1 MDNKQT
7 RLANLRQ
14 LIKREGAVSQ
24 LALRL
29 QISPIYI
36 YRVLDGKF
44 TIGDSMARKIE
55 DAYGFPAGWMDA
67 YHEGGEGDAR
77 ILPTLESVVRAPAGL
92 EQEPSPLAW
101 GSSPPAVPPQT
112 LAPQDIAQPE
122 PAAVISAT
130 PIAPPAAVPT
140 PISPA
145 SANSAVPRGEE
156 ESRDRL
162 MLSVINAL
170 DRIIVANG
178 LQLSD
183 LERAR
188 LLMKAAETILDS
200 SANNRSSSP
209 SAKPVLKV
217 TGPS

>member
-55 DAYGFPAGWMDA
+55 DAYGFPAAWMDTH
-67 YHEGGEGDAR
+67 HEGGEGDAR
-77 ILPTLESVVRAPAGL
+77 SLPTLESVVRAPASVERDPPPLGWTSLPQVGL
-92 EQEPSPLAW
+92 PQVVPSQE
-101 GSSPPAVPPQT
+101 VP
-112 LAPQDIAQPE
+112 QPE
-122 PAAVISAT
+122 PTAVISPAPVPPPVVPTSIT
-130 PIAPPAAVPT
+130 PAPAAT
-140 PISPA
+140 A
-145 SANSAVPRGEE
+145 RGEDDN
-156 ESRDRL
+156 RDRL

-170 DRIIVANG
+170 DRILVANG

-200 SANNRSSSP
+200 SANHRSP
-209 SAKPVLKV
+209 SPKPVLKV

>member
-1 MDNKQT
+1 MESKQT

-55 DAYGFPAGWMDA
+55 DAYGFPAGWMDV
-67 YHEGGEGDAR
+67 HHDDGETEAR
-77 ILPTLESVVRAPAGL
+77 VLPTLETVVRAPTGMESETPPPPVSRVQPQVAAPQIL
-92 EQEPSPLAW
+92 PPQERVPVPA
-101 GSSPPAVPPQT
+101 PAVGSTSPVP
-112 LAPQDIAQPE
+112 
-122 PAAVISAT
+122 
-130 PIAPPAAVPT
+130 VPT
-140 PISPA
+140 PITPA
-145 SANSAVPRGEE
+145 SPTAALA
-156 ESRDRL
+156 RDEDDHRNRL
-162 MLSVINAL
+162 IFSVINAL
-170 DRIIVANG
+170 DRMLVANG

-200 SANNRSSSP
+200 SASNRSTGP
-209 SAKPVLKV
+209 GPKPVLKV